1 MDKELLMELLP
12 FFTMGEVNEELEA
25 NIDGSI
31 LKVSVIKKED
41 ENKITMTLDFE
52 QNENDEFK
60 EYIDSLD
67 EDIFIE
73 ACEQFEDLTGQHL
86 SDEVNPELF
95 KSVVKR
101 VIENKINKLKSLFNA
116 HTRNCKSSF

>member
-60 EYIDSLD
+60 FRFNFLD
-67 EDIFIE
+67 ENERETKDVK
-73 ACEQFEDLTGQHL
+73 CFERKKMIIL
-86 SDEVNPELF
+86 
-95 KSVVKR
+95 
-101 VIENKINKLKSLFNA
+101 I
-116 HTRNCKSSF
+116 

>member
-101 VIENKINKLKSLFNA
+101 VIENKINKLKEFI
-116 HTRNCKSSF
+116 